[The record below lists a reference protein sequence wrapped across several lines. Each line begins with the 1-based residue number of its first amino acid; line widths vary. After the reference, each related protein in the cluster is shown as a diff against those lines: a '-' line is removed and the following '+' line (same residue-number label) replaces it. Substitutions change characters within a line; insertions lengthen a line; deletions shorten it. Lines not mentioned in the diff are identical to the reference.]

1 MIVEFI
7 EEYTRRGQF
16 DLIFPRK
23 ATAEKYKKYF
33 KVQRATNLLV
43 WKWLKLNN
51 NQSSMHPGSSGAEG

>member
-1 MIVEFI
+1 MIVELI

-23 ATAEKYKKYF
+23 ANVEKYKKYF

-43 WKWLKLNN
+43 WKWLKMSNKD
-51 NQSSMHPGSSGAEG
+51 P